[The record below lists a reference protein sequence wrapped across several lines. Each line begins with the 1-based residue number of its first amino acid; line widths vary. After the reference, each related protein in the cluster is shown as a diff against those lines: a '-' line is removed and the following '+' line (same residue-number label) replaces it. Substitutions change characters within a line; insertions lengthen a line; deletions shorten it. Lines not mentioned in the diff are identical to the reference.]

1 MIFDFD
7 KPSYQQISVEIKD
20 EGLVINKGE
29 GWADRNNSME
39 RLLLS
44 IKEKLDLSQ
53 NKQFVINTG
62 DNPINDGSFPYPVL
76 SFSTKTN
83 FFDIPIPLFVFDHWN
98 EAKIGEWDNVISELL
113 IKGGQSYTNNKAI
126 WIGAPVTPQRVEA
139 FYYFNQYKELVDFW
153 LMNWDEIRQ
162 ERPNARYLSL
172 TELLNYKILYDLP
185 GVGHSGRVHYFFYTK
200 RPIIKLWDN
209 HIMWFNKYLID
220 NSIIYAENYDDMI
233 SYTKTLLS
241 DEELYNE
248 VVKNTL
254 EIGQKYINKEN
265 ALNYLIEV
273 INNI

>member
-1 MIFDFD
+1 MNFDN
-7 KPSYQQISVEIKD
+7 PSYERISVEIKNGD
-20 EGLVINKGE
+20 LIVNKGP
-29 GWADRNNSME
+29 GWAERNNSME
-39 RLLLS
+39 NLLLS
-44 IKEKLDLSQ
+44 IKDKIDFSK
-53 NKQFVINTG
+53 NKKFIINTS
-62 DNPINDGSFPYPVL
+62 DNPINNGDFPYTVL
-76 SFSTKTN
+76 SNSTKIG
-83 FFDIPIPLFVFDHWN
+83 FKDIPIPCFVYDHWM
-98 EAKIGEWDNVISELL
+98 ECKIGYWENITSELL
-113 IKGGQSYTNNKAI
+113 NENYKPTLYNKAI
-126 WIGAPVTPQRVEA
+126 WIGAPVTQKRVEA
-139 FYYFNQYKELVDFW
+139 YYYFTSYKELVDFW
-153 LMNWDEIRQ
+153 LMNWNEVRQ
-162 ERPNARYLSL
+162 ETPNARYLSL
-172 TELLNYKILYDLP
+172 LEMLDYKIIYDIP
-185 GVGHSGRVHYFFYTK
+185 GVGFSARTHYFFYTK